1 MGKCSTILMEAK
13 TWRPLSRTRERE
25 VGGGGGVEVKI
36 RWVTNPAA
44 PGAAPTH
51 VRPSGKPAA
60 VLAAVRGAASR
71 TVKGGRLQAWG

>member
-13 TWRPLSRTRERE
+13 TRRPLSRTRERE
-25 VGGGGGVEVKI
+25 VGGGGVGVKS